1 MSSAVERFDSATEPT
16 SARRFESKTELM
28 SDLAA
33 MPEYETD
40 VCQLEGSWGII
51 LTFLEVVVEN
61 RDSRSAV
68 LGLLVFEAVG

>member
-1 MSSAVERFDSATEPT
+1 
-16 SARRFESKTELM
+16 M